1 MHIGRRDWD
10 HDVIKDLFNQ
20 RDQER
25 ILRTPISANE
35 EVDKISW
42 KFEISGTYTVK
53 SAYRLNQRLKG
64 AFNLNERSTV
74 LMSLWKI
81 KAPPRTLNV
90 VWRAIMGCLPTL
102 RQLSR
107 KRVPVNTRCPGF
119 RGQAGDFEEWLGD
132 VFQGNTQS
140 KSAEVV
146 KVCWAIWRHRNDVVW
161 NSKFSNVNRV
171 VASAKQYLLQWKCAQ
186 VNCSSAS
193 SRYVVQGD
201 GALSWVRPQGNSI
214 KVTVDVALFA
224 DREEYGLGVVAR
236 DSDGKVVAAR
246 TRCFSGKVAAE
257 FAEALAIKEALSW
270 IKEYDW
276 QEVVLES
283 DCLAAVQAVR
293 SKVEMRLS
301 L

>member
-1 MHIGRRDWD
+1 MCW
-10 HDVIKDLFNQ
+10 N
-20 RDQER
+20 
-25 ILRTPISANE
+25 
-35 EVDKISW
+35 KI
-42 KFEISGTYTVK
+42 F
-53 SAYRLNQRLKG
+53 
-64 AFNLNERSTV
+64 
-74 LMSLWKI
+74 
-81 KAPPRTLNV
+81 
-90 VWRAIMGCLPTL
+90 
-102 RQLSR
+102 
-107 KRVPVNTRCPGF
+107 PGIQ
-119 RGQAGDFEEWLGD
+119 GSQAGDFEEWLGD

-146 KVCWAIWRHRNDVVW
+146 TVCWAIWRHRNDVVW

-201 GALSWVRPQGNSI
+201 GAFSWVRPQGNSI
-214 KVTVDVALFA
+214 KVMVDAALFA
-224 DREEYGLGVVAR
+224 NRKEYGLGVVAR
-236 DSDGKVVAAR
+236 DSDGKVVVAR

-293 SKVEMRLS
+293 SKVEMRSSFGLVVEECRREIRLS
-301 L
+301 NIISLLFIKRSANTVAHCIARASYKYPDRIFGRNDIPTEFLDCISLESSME